1 MVRVPE
7 SSLPAA
13 QVRRFASDDEH
24 GLWDVHRS
32 AIECLASAHYTPEQ
46 IQAWLPAEHERVD
59 WMARVR
65 RLAPF
70 VALQG
75 ERIVGY
81 ADLQADGLIDHFFV
95 SGQHARR
102 GVGTLLMRRL
112 LTEAARLGLTE
123 LHAHVSLSAEA
134 FFRRFGFEVIERR
147 TPLRQGLPLANA
159 LMRTALP
166 QCTASQ
172 EARP

>member
-1 MVRVPE
+1 MAPFPE
-7 SSLPAA
+7 SSVPAA
-13 QVRRFASDDEH
+13 QVRRFASGDEH
-24 GLWDVHRS
+24 ALWDVHRS

-46 IQAWLPAEHERVD
+46 IQAWLPAEQERAE

-65 RLAPF
+65 WLAPF

-95 SGQHARR
+95 SGQRPRR

-112 LTEAARLGLTE
+112 LVEAARLGLSE

-134 FFRRFGFEVIERR
+134 FFRCFGFEVIERR
-147 TPLRQGLPLANA
+147 TPMRRGVLLSNA
-159 LMRTALP
+159 LMRKTLP
-166 QCTASQ
+166 PCTVPH

>member
-1 MVRVPE
+1 MAHVPE

-13 QVRRFASDDEH
+13 QVRRFASGDEH
-24 GLWDVHRS
+24 ALWEVHRS
-32 AIECLASAHYTPEQ
+32 AIECIASAHYTSEQ
-46 IQAWLPAEHERVD
+46 IQAWLPADHERAE

-70 VALQG
+70 VVLQG

-81 ADLQADGLIDHFFV
+81 ADLQADGLIDHFYV
-95 SGQHARR
+95 SGQHPRR

-112 LTEAARLGLTE
+112 LAEAARLGLSE

-134 FFRRFGFEVIERR
+134 FFRCFGFEVIERR
-147 TPLRQGLPLANA
+147 TPLRRGLPLANA
-159 LMRTALP
+159 LMRKALP
-166 QCTASQ
+166 PCTEPQ
-172 EARP
+172 EPWP

>member
-1 MVRVPE
+1 MIDVPE
-7 SSLPAA
+7 SRRPAA
-13 QVRRFASDDEH
+13 QVRRYASGDEH
-24 GLWDVHRS
+24 ALWHVHRS
-32 AIECLASAHYTPEQ
+32 AIESLASAHYTAEQ
-46 IQAWLPAEHERVD
+46 IQAWLPAEHERAD

-75 ERIVGY
+75 EWIVGY

-95 SGQHARR
+95 SGQHPRC

-112 LTEAARLGLTE
+112 LAEAARLGLSE

-134 FFRRFGFEVIERR
+134 FFRSFGFEVIERR
-147 TPLRQGLPLANA
+147 TPMRRGVLLSNA
-159 LMRTALP
+159 LMRKTLP
-166 QCTASQ
+166 PCTAPH